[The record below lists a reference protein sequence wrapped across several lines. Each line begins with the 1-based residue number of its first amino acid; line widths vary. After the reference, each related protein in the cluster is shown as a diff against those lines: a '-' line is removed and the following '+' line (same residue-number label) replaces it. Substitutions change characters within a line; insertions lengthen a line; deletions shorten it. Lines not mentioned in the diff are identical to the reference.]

1 MRHLLGIAI
10 LVAAIA
16 VATPSRADESQ
27 PDSERLEDLARDG
40 VDRVMQMLEDL
51 MDRLPEFRMP
61 EITPEGDIIIRRP
74 RQKPDRPSFSEPEII
89 ET

>member
-1 MRHLLGIAI
+1 MRHLLGVAI
-10 LVAAIA
+10 LVAAIT
-16 VATPSRADESQ
+16 VVTPATADERH

-74 RQKPDRPSFSEPEII
+74 RQKPGPATVSEPEII

>member
-10 LVAAIA
+10 LAAAIA
-16 VATPSRADESQ
+16 VAAPAAADERH
-27 PDSERLEDLARDG
+27 PDRERLEDMARDG

-74 RQKPDRPSFSEPEII
+74 RPKPSLKPVEEPEII